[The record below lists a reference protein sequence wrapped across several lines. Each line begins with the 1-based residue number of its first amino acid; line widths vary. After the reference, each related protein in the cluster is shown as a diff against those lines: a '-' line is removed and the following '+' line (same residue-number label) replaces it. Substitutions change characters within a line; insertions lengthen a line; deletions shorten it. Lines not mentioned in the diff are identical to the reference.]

1 MSVRTGQAHSY
12 PAWGSARPAVS
23 GPIAAG
29 RLTAY
34 SDGRTVWAMQEPT
47 FFILT
52 ALAEQPSHGYGVM
65 QIVRKLSGD
74 RLNLR
79 TGTLYAALDRLSE
92 DGLIIVDRE
101 ETTGGR
107 LRRYYRLTP
116 AGRGELTAEVERLRA
131 NANLAA
137 ARLRAVTA

>member
-1 MSVRTGQAHSY
+1 M
-12 PAWGSARPAVS
+12 
-23 GPIAAG
+23 
-29 RLTAY
+29 
-34 SDGRTVWAMQEPT
+34 WAMQEPT

-116 AGRGELTAEVERLRA
+116 GGRDALTAEVVRLRA
-131 NANLAA
+131 NAALAA
-137 ARLRAVTA
+137 ARLRSRPVTA